1 MTTTYDKPTLQKST
15 IGNSWQAIK
24 HNLILLYTTVY
35 ALRTKKLSYRK
46 DDRAM
51 RPTYGCPEKFRE
63 SLSTAMAIFDE
74 IFNGLLFRLIL

>member
-1 MTTTYDKPTLQKST
+1 MTSLHYTKAQLVTAGKLK
-15 IGNSWQAIK
+15 K
-24 HNLILLYTTVY
+24 HHLILLYTTVY
-35 ALRTKKLSYRK
+35 ALRTRKLSYRK

-63 SLSTAMAIFDE
+63 SLRTPMATFDE